1 MSHGAL
7 LRNVSDDP
15 ELASHVMHDYRNADL
30 DSVTRAMLD
39 FATKL
44 TREPAAM
51 EESDVIALRD
61 HGLTDEQILSVV
73 LITCTFNFMTR
84 LADGLGVEVPA
95 RAPVRSRD
103 LAHKPSQEPTLAH
116 ESQGVILA
124 VRDYIWRL
132 PEAPCVVK
140 CWQLVNATVL

>member
-1 MSHGAL
+1 MAHGEF
-7 LRNVSDDP
+7 LRNVSDDT

-30 DSVTRAMLD
+30 DPVTRAMLD

-95 RAPVRSRD
+95 EHQSEVETWLTGPAKDQPW
-103 LAHKPSQEPTLAH
+103 LMKAK
-116 ESQGVILA
+116 G
-124 VRDYIWRL
+124 
-132 PEAPCVVK
+132 
-140 CWQLVNATVL
+140 